1 MLTCKKIEINH
12 IWGGGGG
19 GTNLYQAL
27 SYSGQPAR
35 GEDQL
40 FQLFSFLYDH

>member
-19 GTNLYQAL
+19 LISIKLYRIL
-27 SYSGQPAR
+27 ER